1 MITLYT
7 IGFTKK
13 SLEEFFNLLKE
24 NKIKKLID
32 IRLNRESQLSGF
44 AKERDLKYVLK
55 KLLNIKYEAI
65 EEFAPTKELLKEY
78 QKNKDWDKYEIEFKK
93 IISNRKL
100 ERFKEKILTEHDK
113 ICFLCSESK
122 PDKCHRRL
130 ISEFFKSL
138 SSNIAIKHL

>member
-113 ICFLCSESK
+113 ICFLCSVLLVINV
-122 PDKCHRRL
+122 CRFGNGAL
-130 ISEFFKSL
+130 
-138 SSNIAIKHL
+138 